1 MNIEPNRY
9 PDSYESIKLRFKR
22 CLFASL
28 QAVRDGMV
36 WLIPCLMLSSF
47 ALFFASIGEF
57 AMGNRA
63 AWIEQLYSLHS
74 VIADFF
80 PYLITAA
87 ISYVLAM
94 QWRLPRPPVMLLM
107 VVFLLTVSQILPSG
121 VMLKTFQIVIAIS
134 TPIYA
139 VPMLARLLQIDAI
152 KLTSTDSAG
161 RIVKESLNFIVP
173 SILTF
178 VAVLSVNY
186 VIVGVSTSIQV
197 LDYVSVDYANQPT
210 MFGVVFAALN
220 SVIWFFGVH
229 GYYALLP
236 MVDLLQEASNL
247 NQATILAGGQVVY
260 DMNLSFMGSFV
271 FIGGSG
277 ATFSLVM
284 ALLWFSEQRNLRLI
298 ALASIPIGLL
308 NINEILLFGLPI
320 ILNPRLFWPF
330 LLVPIVNV
338 LTSMSAVSLGLVP
351 APSVSVPFNSPI
363 LLNAWMATDGAI
375 SAVFLQL
382 VNIGVGT
389 LLYVPAVRALNAS
402 ASKSDIH
409 LSAFDTTYSRRQ
421 EEAEML
427 TDDPIARAQM
437 REKDN
442 LLVEKQLVIIGQRD
456 FCLEYQPQVCPNT
469 GKTVG
474 CEALIRSID
483 SNGVV
488 KYPNTF
494 LPWLEKAKLMKDV
507 DLWVFKQV
515 IKDLDIMQQQGVFV
529 PVSINVSPDTLM
541 DSDYLAKIEKLVSP
555 YARYVH
561 IEITEATL
569 LVDELRIKEAFKY
582 FHSMGIPIHIDDFG
596 TGYSSLSYLN
606 KFDVDVIKVDR
617 SFVLSLE
624 NEKGEKVFKSIMS
637 IAKEL
642 EMGVVVEGVE
652 TDQQLNF
659 IVEENDPVAIQGWYY
674 SKSLSLDKFIEYV
687 VQRDLEQAKLRLAQ

>member
-1 MNIEPNRY
+1 MIKTDEQS
-9 PDSYESIKLRFKR
+9 DSYESGGLRFKR
-22 CLFASL
+22 CVFASL
-28 QAVRDGMV
+28 QAIRDGMV
-36 WLIPCLMLSSF
+36 WLLPCLMLSSF
-47 ALFFASIGEF
+47 ALFFASVGEF
-57 AMGNRA
+57 ATGTRA
-63 AWIEQLYSLHS
+63 PWIEHFYSLHDL
-74 VIADFF
+74 IANFF
-80 PYLITAA
+80 PYLMTAA

-94 QWRLPRPPVMLLM
+94 QWRLPRPPVMLIM
-107 VVFLLTVSQILPSG
+107 VVYLLTVSQILPSG
-121 VMLKTFQIVIAIS
+121 LMIKTFQIVIAIT

-139 VPMLARLLQIDAI
+139 VPILARMLLVDVM
-152 KLTSTDSAG
+152 KLTKVDSAG
-161 RIVKESLNFIVP
+161 RIVKESLNFIIP

-178 VAVLSVNY
+178 VVVLLVNY
-186 VIVGVSTSIQV
+186 AFVSAIQNIHFIDH
-197 LDYVSVDYANQPT
+197 LLIDYASQPT

-220 SVIWFFGVH
+220 SAIWFFGVH

-236 MVDLLQEASNL
+236 MVDLLQEANNL
-247 NQATILAGGQVVY
+247 NQATILAGGQVIY

-277 ATFSLVM
+277 ATLSLVL
-284 ALLWFSEQRNLRLI
+284 ALLWFSEQRSLRLI

-351 APSVSVPFNSPI
+351 SPSVPVPFNSPI

-382 VNIGVGT
+382 VNIMAGT
-389 LLYVPAVRALNAS
+389 LLYVPAVRALNANV
-402 ASKSDIH
+402 SKIDIH

-421 EEAEML
+421 EEAALL
-427 TDDPIARAQM
+427 TDDPITRYQTS
-437 REKDN
+437 EKDR
-442 LLVEKQLVIIGQRD
+442 LLVERKLMIIGQRD
-456 FCLEYQPQVCPNT
+456 FCLEYQPQVCPSS
-469 GKTVG
+469 GKIVG
-474 CEALIRSID
+474 CEALIRSVD
-483 SNGVV
+483 ADGVI

-494 LPWLEKAKLMKDV
+494 LPWLERAKLMKDV

-515 IKDLDIMQQQGVFV
+515 IKDLEKMQQQGVLV
-529 PVSINVSPDTLM
+529 PVSINVSPDTLT
-541 DSDYLAKIEKLVSP
+541 SSEYLAKIEKLVRP
-555 YARYVH
+555 YTRYIH
-561 IEITEATL
+561 IEITEETL
-569 LVDELRIKEAFKY
+569 LVDEQLIKDAFSRIHAMDIK
-582 FHSMGIPIHIDDFG
+582 IHIDDFG

-674 SKSLSLDKFIEYV
+674 SKSLALDKFIEYV

>member
-1 MNIEPNRY
+1 MNIESNRRFVLC
-9 PDSYESIKLRFKR
+9 DFCGLKFKR

-28 QAVRDGMV
+28 QAIRDGMV

-47 ALFFASIGEF
+47 SLFFASIGEF
-57 AMGNRA
+57 AVGNRTT
-63 AWIEQLYSLHS
+63 WIEQLYSLHS
-74 VIADFF
+74 AIADFF
-80 PYLITAA
+80 PYLMTAA

-94 QWRLPRPPVMLLM
+94 QWRLPRPPVMLLV
-107 VVFLLTVSQILPSG
+107 VVFLLTISQILPSG
-121 VMLKTFQIVIAIS
+121 VMLRTFQIVIAIS

-139 VPMLARLLQIDAI
+139 VPMLAKLLQIDAI

-161 RIVKESLNFIVP
+161 RIVKESLNFIIP

-178 VAVLSVNY
+178 IVVLLVNY
-186 VIVGVSTSIQV
+186 AVFGVIQSIH
-197 LDYVSVDYANQPT
+197 LIEDIRIDYANQPT

-220 SVIWFFGVH
+220 SVIWFLGMH

-247 NQATILAGGQVVY
+247 NQATILVGGQVIY
-260 DMNLSFMGSFV
+260 DMNLSFMGAFV
-271 FIGGSG
+271 FLGGSG
-277 ATFSLVM
+277 ATFSLVL
-284 ALLWFSEQRNLRLI
+284 ALLWFSDQRSLRLL

-330 LLVPIVNV
+330 LFAPIANV

-351 APSVSVPFNSPI
+351 SPSVSVPFNSPL
-363 LLNAWMATDGAI
+363 LLNAWMATDGAFA
-375 SAVFLQL
+375 AVLLQ
-382 VNIGVGT
+382 VINIGIGIAI
-389 LLYVPAVRALNAS
+389 YFPSVRALNTN
-402 ASKSDIH
+402 ASKTDIH
-409 LSAFDTTYSRRQ
+409 LSAFDTTYSRRK

-427 TDDPIARAQM
+427 TDDPIARAQVK
-437 REKDN
+437 EKDN

-456 FCLEYQPQVCPNT
+456 FCLEYQPQVCPNS

-483 SNGVV
+483 SNGSV
-488 KYPNTF
+488 KYPGTF

-515 IKDLDIMQQQGVFV
+515 IKDLDKMQQQGVFV

-541 DSDYLAKIEKLVSP
+541 DSEYLAKIEKLVLP
-555 YARYVH
+555 YANYIH
-561 IEITEATL
+561 IEITEDTL
-569 LVDELRIKEAFKY
+569 LVDEQRIKEAFKY
-582 FHSMGIPIHIDDFG
+582 FHSMGIPVHIDDFG

-652 TDQQLNF
+652 TDRQLNF

-674 SKSLSLDKFIEYV
+674 SKSLPLDKFVEYV
-687 VQRDLEQAKLRLAQ
+687 V

>member
-1 MNIEPNRY
+1 MNIESNRRFVLC
-9 PDSYESIKLRFKR
+9 DFCGLKFKR

-28 QAVRDGMV
+28 QAIRDGMV

-47 ALFFASIGEF
+47 SLFFASIGEF
-57 AMGNRA
+57 AVGNRTT
-63 AWIEQLYSLHS
+63 WIEQLYSLHS
-74 VIADFF
+74 AIADFF
-80 PYLITAA
+80 PYLMTAA

-94 QWRLPRPPVMLLM
+94 QWRLPRPPVMLLV
-107 VVFLLTVSQILPSG
+107 VVFLLTISQILPSG
-121 VMLKTFQIVIAIS
+121 VMLRTFQIVIAIS

-139 VPMLARLLQIDAI
+139 VPMLAKLLQIDAI

-161 RIVKESLNFIVP
+161 RIVKESLNFIIP

-178 VAVLSVNY
+178 IVVLLVNY
-186 VIVGVSTSIQV
+186 AVFGVIQSIH
-197 LDYVSVDYANQPT
+197 LIEDIRIDYANQPT

-220 SVIWFFGVH
+220 SVIWFLGMH

-247 NQATILAGGQVVY
+247 NQATILVGGQVIY
-260 DMNLSFMGSFV
+260 DMNLSFMGAFV
-271 FIGGSG
+271 FLGGSG
-277 ATFSLVM
+277 ATFSLVL
-284 ALLWFSEQRNLRLI
+284 ALLWFSDQRSLRLL

-330 LLVPIVNV
+330 LFAPIANV

-351 APSVSVPFNSPI
+351 SPSVSVPFNSPL
-363 LLNAWMATDGAI
+363 LLNAWMATDGAFA
-375 SAVFLQL
+375 AVLLQ
-382 VNIGVGT
+382 VINIGIGIAI
-389 LLYVPAVRALNAS
+389 YFPAVRALNTN
-402 ASKSDIH
+402 ASKTDIH
-409 LSAFDTTYSRRQ
+409 LSAFDTTYSRRK

-427 TDDPIARAQM
+427 TDDPIARAQVK
-437 REKDN
+437 EKDN

-456 FCLEYQPQVCPNT
+456 FCLEYQPQVCPNS

-483 SNGVV
+483 SNGSV
-488 KYPNTF
+488 KYPGTF

-515 IKDLDIMQQQGVFV
+515 IKDLDKMQQQGVFV

-541 DSDYLAKIEKLVSP
+541 DSEYLAKIEKLVLP
-555 YARYVH
+555 YANYIH
-561 IEITEATL
+561 IEITEDTL
-569 LVDELRIKEAFKY
+569 LVDEQRIKEAFKY
-582 FHSMGIPIHIDDFG
+582 FHSMGIPVHIDDFG

-652 TDQQLNF
+652 TDRQLNF

-674 SKSLSLDKFIEYV
+674 SKSLPLDKFVEYV
-687 VQRDLEQAKLRLAQ
+687 V

>member
-1 MNIEPNRY
+1 
-9 PDSYESIKLRFKR
+9 
-22 CLFASL
+22 
-28 QAVRDGMV
+28 MV

-47 ALFFASIGEF
+47 SLFFASIGEF
-57 AMGNRA
+57 AVGNRTT
-63 AWIEQLYSLHS
+63 WIEQLYSLHS
-74 VIADFF
+74 AIADFF
-80 PYLITAA
+80 PYLMTAA

-94 QWRLPRPPVMLLM
+94 QWRLPRPPVMLLV
-107 VVFLLTVSQILPSG
+107 VVFLLTISQILPSG
-121 VMLKTFQIVIAIS
+121 VMLRTFQIVIAIS

-139 VPMLARLLQIDAI
+139 VPMLAKLLQIDAI

-161 RIVKESLNFIVP
+161 RIVKESLNFIIP

-178 VAVLSVNY
+178 IVVLLVNY
-186 VIVGVSTSIQV
+186 AVFGVIQSIH
-197 LDYVSVDYANQPT
+197 LIEDIRIDYANQPT

-220 SVIWFFGVH
+220 SVIWFLGMH

-247 NQATILAGGQVVY
+247 NQATILVGGQVIY
-260 DMNLSFMGSFV
+260 DMNLSFMGAFV
-271 FIGGSG
+271 FLGGSG
-277 ATFSLVM
+277 ATFSLVL
-284 ALLWFSEQRNLRLI
+284 ALLWFSDQRSLRLL

-330 LLVPIVNV
+330 LFAPIANV

-351 APSVSVPFNSPI
+351 SPSVSVPFNSPL
-363 LLNAWMATDGAI
+363 LLNAWMATDGAFA
-375 SAVFLQL
+375 AVLLQ
-382 VNIGVGT
+382 VINIGIGIAI
-389 LLYVPAVRALNAS
+389 YFPSVRALNTN
-402 ASKSDIH
+402 ASKTDIH
-409 LSAFDTTYSRRQ
+409 LSAFDTTYSRRK

-427 TDDPIARAQM
+427 TDDPIARAQVK
-437 REKDN
+437 EKDN

-456 FCLEYQPQVCPNT
+456 FCLEYQPQVCPNS

-483 SNGVV
+483 SNGSV
-488 KYPNTF
+488 KYPGTF

-515 IKDLDIMQQQGVFV
+515 IKDLDKMQQQGVFV

-541 DSDYLAKIEKLVSP
+541 DSEYLAKIEKLVLP
-555 YARYVH
+555 YANYIH
-561 IEITEATL
+561 IEITEDTL
-569 LVDELRIKEAFKY
+569 LVDEQRIKEAFKY
-582 FHSMGIPIHIDDFG
+582 FHSMGIPVHIDDFG

-652 TDQQLNF
+652 TDRQLNF

-674 SKSLSLDKFIEYV
+674 SKSLPLDKFVEYV
-687 VQRDLEQAKLRLAQ
+687 V